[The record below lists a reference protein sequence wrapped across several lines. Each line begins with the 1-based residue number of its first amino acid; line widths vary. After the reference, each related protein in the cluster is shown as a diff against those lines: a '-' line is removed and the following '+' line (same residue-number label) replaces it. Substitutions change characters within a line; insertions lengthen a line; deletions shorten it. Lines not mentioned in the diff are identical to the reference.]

1 MLDLETVEYGFQPVL
16 CKEDFVRRYAAGEF
30 GNRSP
35 TWNSIVEWSAA
46 YPKTWVYP
54 YQTFHIRNRV
64 AGAKTWYDVPKYQ
77 MLDRWHDA
85 CNEFAPSQLYISAM
99 APTHLTTLQG
109 ELQRS
114 IRGLD
119 LYYSTVKKPMR
130 DSLAERGRQV
140 SGAVA
145 ICLLRT
151 HLDPSS
157 YEWVELLL
165 DRYPN
170 HIVEFS
176 AYSRCWGTIPRRN
189 TVIWEVRH
197 Y

>member
-1 MLDLETVEYGFQPVL
+1 MYFPPVL
-16 CKEDFVRRYAAGEF
+16 TKEDFVRRYAAGEF

-35 TWNSIVEWSAA
+35 TWNGIVEWATA
-46 YPKTWVYP
+46 YPMVPGP
-54 YQTFHIRNRV
+54 YVEWADCELFHIRNRV
-64 AGAKTWYDVPKYQ
+64 AGATTWYNVRKYE
-77 MLDRWHDA
+77 MFEAWDYA
-85 CNEFAPSQLYISAM
+85 CSKFAPSQLYISAM

-130 DSLAERGRQV
+130 DSLVEGGRQV
-140 SGAVA
+140 SGATAV
-145 ICLLRT
+145 CLLRSY
-151 HLDPSS
+151 LDASS

-165 DRYPN
+165 DRYPD
-170 HIVEFS
+170 HVIEFS
-176 AYSRCWGTIPRRN
+176 AYSRCWGTVPRRN
-189 TVIWEVRH
+189 TVIWETRA